1 MKIFKYIMNNFIK
14 MIVLIILVCIVTF
27 TLAVNSPIDPIR
39 QYVGSGVTLSVEQ
52 RESIEQYWGL
62 NDTKLERFQKWTYNI
77 MHGDFGESL
86 IYRKSV
92 MSVIKDKAMSSLFLM
107 ICTFIVSGS
116 VGYLLGL
123 IMGKYRDSIL
133 DKILKTICV
142 TFSATPTFWVGIL
155 MLMIFSVKLNLF
167 PIGFSIPIGKTM
179 EDVNFFEKVY
189 HAILPIITLTLVF
202 IPNIALHTR
211 SKTID
216 VLQSDFVLFAT
227 ARGEKSIMKNHV
239 IKNTVIPAITIQFG
253 SFSEIFGGSVLA
265 ENVFSYPGLGSTIVD
280 AGLGGDIPLLLG
292 ITIIIA
298 IFVFIGNF
306 IADMLCMAMN
316 PMVREEQIIG

>member
-1 MKIFKYIMNNFIK
+1 MKIFNYIMTNFIK

-52 RESIEQYWGL
+52 RESIEEYWGL
-62 NDTKLERFQKWTYNI
+62 NDTKLERFQKWSYNI
-77 MHGDFGESL
+77 LHGDFGESL

-92 MSVIKDKAMSSLFLM
+92 MSIIKDKAMSSLFLM
-107 ICTFIVSGS
+107 ICTFIVSGA

-133 DKILKTICV
+133 DKAIKTICV

-179 EDVNFFEKVY
+179 EDVNFYEKVY
-189 HAILPIITLTLVF
+189 HAILPIITLTIVF

-216 VLQSDFVLFAT
+216 VLQSDFVLFAI

-298 IFVFIGNF
+298 IFVFLGNF

-316 PMVREEQIIG
+316 PMVREEHIIG

>member
-1 MKIFKYIMNNFIK
+1 MKIFNYIMNNFIK

-52 RESIEQYWGL
+52 RESIEEYWGL
-62 NDTKLERFQKWTYNI
+62 NDTKLERFQKWAYNI

-107 ICTFIVSGS
+107 ICTFIVSGA

-179 EDVNFFEKVY
+179 EDVNFYEKVY

-227 ARGEKSIMKNHV
+227 ARGEKSIMINHV

-316 PMVREEQIIG
+316 PMVREENIIG

>member
-1 MKIFKYIMNNFIK
+1 MKIFNYIMTNFIK

-27 TLAVNSPIDPIR
+27 TLAVNSPIDPIK

-52 RESIEQYWGL
+52 RESIEEYWGL
-62 NDTKLERFQKWTYNI
+62 NDTKLERFKKWSYNI
-77 MHGDFGESL
+77 LHGDFGESL
-86 IYRKSV
+86 IFRKSV
-92 MSVIKDKAMSSLFLM
+92 MSVIKDRAMSSLFLM
-107 ICTFIVSGS
+107 IFTFIVSGA
-116 VGYLLGL
+116 VGYFLGL

-133 DKILKTICV
+133 DKIIKTICV
-142 TFSATPTFWVGIL
+142 IFSATPTFWVGIL
-155 MLMIFSVKLNLF
+155 MLIIFSVKLNLF

-179 EDVNFFEKVY
+179 EDVSFYEKVY
-189 HAILPIITLTLVF
+189 HAVLPIITLTLVF

-211 SKTID
+211 SKTIE

-292 ITIIIA
+292 ITIITA

-316 PMVREEQIIG
+316 PMVREENIIE

>member
-1 MKIFKYIMNNFIK
+1 MKIFNYIMNNFIK

-62 NDTKLERFQKWTYNI
+62 NDTKLERFQKWSYNI
-77 MHGDFGESL
+77 LHGDFGESL
-86 IYRKSV
+86 IFRKSV

-107 ICTFIVSGS
+107 ICTFIVSGA

-179 EDVNFFEKVY
+179 EDVNFYEKVY

-265 ENVFSYPGLGSTIVD
+265 ENVFSYPGLGSTIVN

-306 IADMLCMAMN
+306 IADMLCMVMN
-316 PMVREEQIIG
+316 PLVREENIIG